1 MIGALIIVLREVIEA
16 GLIVGIVLAVTK
28 GIPGR
33 MKYILGGL
41 IGGLIGA
48 SLIAIFA
55 SEISDALEGYG
66 QEILNAGVLALAAVM
81 LTWHNVWM
89 AKHGREMSDQLHQI
103 GDAIRTGSQSLM
115 ALAIVVGVAVLREGA
130 EVVLFLYGVVVQ
142 SGVSG
147 LGVLTGGLLGL
158 ALGVGISFVTFVGLA
173 NIPLRYLFR
182 VTGILIA
189 FVAAGMASQ
198 SAAFLQKA
206 GLINTLDRVAWD
218 TTSVLPETSMIGRVF
233 QTLLGYSDQPTQLQ
247 LLVYIAT
254 LVIIFSLMR
263 MMAPPPKKPV
273 QTLATH
279 KA

>member
-28 GIPGR
+28 GITGR

-41 IGGLIGA
+41 AGGLVGA

-66 QEILNAGVLALAAVM
+66 QEILNAGVLALAALM

-103 GDAIRTGSQSLM
+103 GDDIRSGTQSLM
-115 ALAIVVGVAVLREGA
+115 ALAIVIGVAVLREGA

-142 SGVSG
+142 SGTSG

-158 ALGVGISFVTFVGLA
+158 ALGVGVSFVTFVGLA
-173 NIPLRYLFR
+173 KIPLRYLFR

-206 GLINTLDRVAWD
+206 GLINQLDRVAWD
-218 TTSVLPETSMIGRVF
+218 TTSVLPESSMLGRVF
-233 QTLLGYSDQPTQLQ
+233 QTLLGYADQPTQLQ
-247 LLVYIAT
+247 LIVYVAT
-254 LVIIFSLMR
+254 LITIFTLMR
-263 MMAPPPKKPV
+263 VMAPPPKKPV
-273 QTLATH
+273 QTLAAH

>member
-28 GIPGR
+28 GIPSR

-41 IGGLIGA
+41 LGGLVGA
-48 SLIAIFA
+48 SFIAIFA

-66 QEILNAGVLALAAVM
+66 QEILNAGVLALAALM

-103 GDAIRTGSQSLM
+103 GHDIRTGAQSLM

-142 SGVSG
+142 SGTSG

-158 ALGVGISFVTFVGLA
+158 ALGIGISIVTFVGLT

-189 FVAAGMASQ
+189 FMAAGMASQ
-198 SAAFLQKA
+198 SAGFLQKA
-206 GLINTLDRVAWD
+206 GLINQLDRVAWD
-218 TTSVLPETSMIGRVF
+218 TTSVLPESSMLGRVF

-254 LVIIFSLMR
+254 LIIIFSLMR
-263 MMAPPPKKPV
+263 MMAPSPKKPV